1 MRAGFKKLQQ
11 LWKHS
16 NISTAW
22 KKHVYMSTC
31 VPVLM
36 YGMESATLTAAD
48 RQKLDSIHCSCLKQ
62 ILNIKSTYYT
72 EHLDQTA
79 TTVSNSTILQLA
91 DLPPLTALIT
101 KQQTKLFGHI
111 LRAEPTSI
119 ERNVCFTTAFN
130 YRAAKDTVKKRV
142 GGPKEHWVE
151 QTAHS
156 LYLTLPFPPQTPFIL
171 PSFYLQLKRLAA
183 DRSQWHQIVHCPR
196 VVGSISDT
204 DCTGYKTTK
213 RRLP

>member
-1 MRAGFKKLQQ
+1 MRVGKVKAGFKKLQQ
-11 LWKHS
+11 FWKHS

-22 KKHVYMSTC
+22 KKHVCMSTF
-31 VPVLM
+31 VPVLL

-48 RQKLDSIHCSCLKQ
+48 KQKLDGIHCSCLRK
-62 ILNIKSTYYT
+62 ILNIKTTYYA

-91 DLPPLTALIT
+91 DLPPLTAMIT

-111 LRAEPTSI
+111 LRADPTSI
-119 ERNVCFTTAFN
+119 ERNICFTAAFN
-130 YRAAKDTVKKRV
+130 YRAAKNTVKKRV

-156 LYLTLPFPPQTPFIL
+156 LYLSLPFLPQTPFSL

-183 DRSQWHQIVHCPR
+183 DRAQWHQYCSLPTSCREHVRHRLYR
-196 VVGSISDT
+196 V
-204 DCTGYKTTK
+204 
-213 RRLP
+213 